1 MEISYNYGAGA
12 DLAHA
17 MATQASMLSQH
28 AHELMQAGIAL
39 TSEDFQGLGGDAY
52 LDSLRRLT
60 SAVSDIGDTIMRHS
74 SAVTDSFHSAQ
85 STDTAAAHLLGG

>member
-12 DLAHA
+12 DLSHA
-17 MATQASMLSQH
+17 MATQAAMLSQH
-28 AHELMQAGIAL
+28 AHDLMQAGNAL
-39 TSEDFQGLGGDAY
+39 VSEHLIGQGGDAY

-74 SAVTDSFHSAQ
+74 SAVDASFLGANHVDA
-85 STDTAAAHLLGG
+85 TAANLLGG